1 MKNRSFFKPKPTT
14 SESGFTII
22 ESLLG
27 ILIITIM
34 LVGIAPVL
42 TLAVANRVQAK
53 RVEAASQAA
62 QGYIDSVRS
71 GRISHPQ
78 KNATT
83 FEMRSDALSDQPV
96 PQKGALDC
104 PTASA
109 YCTGPTINLFCV
121 DGDDD
126 GECTANSA
134 KDLIVQGFGYIP
146 NDDSTVNTR
155 SYYSYKLGVRVYR
168 ADGFSAGG
176 AFTKASDN
184 NRTSGQQKT
193 FGAMALNTPLFEQAA
208 EIAVEDGEFSDLC
221 RDAGLSANECN

>member
-1 MKNRSFFKPKPTT
+1 MKKPSLKPVQSN

-27 ILIITIM
+27 IVIITIM

-71 GRISHPQ
+71 GRIPHPQ
-78 KNATT
+78 RSATA
-83 FEMRSDALSDQPV
+83 FEMRKDSLADQPV
-96 PQKGALDC
+96 PAKGALNC

-109 YCTGPTINLFCV
+109 YCTGPTTNLFCV
-121 DGDDD
+121 DGNDD
-126 GECTANSA
+126 GACTANSA
-134 KDLIVQGFGYIP
+134 KDLIVQGFGYVP
-146 NDDSTVNTR
+146 NDNNTVNTQG
-155 SYYSYKLGVRVYR
+155 YYSYKLGVRVYR
-168 ADGFSAGG
+168 ADGFSASGN
-176 AFTKASDN
+176 FTKASDN
-184 NRTSGQQKT
+184 NGTSGQQRT
-193 FGAMALNTPLFEQAA
+193 FGAMARNVPLFEQVA

-221 RDAGLSANECN
+221 QDAGLSADQCN

>member
-1 MKNRSFFKPKPTT
+1 MKKPSLKPTQPN

-27 ILIITIM
+27 IVIITIM

-78 KNATT
+78 RGANV
-83 FEMRSDALSDQPV
+83 FEVRSDSLAAHPA
-96 PQKGALDC
+96 PNKGGLNC

-109 YCTGPTINLFCV
+109 YCTAPAINLFCV

-126 GECTANSA
+126 GACTADSG
-134 KDLIVQGFGYIP
+134 KDLIVQGFGYVP
-146 NDDSTVNTR
+146 NDGGTVNAR

-168 ADGFSAGG
+168 ADGFSASGT
-176 AFTKASDN
+176 FTKASDN
-184 NRTSGQQKT
+184 NGTSGQQKT
-193 FGAMALNTPLFEQAA
+193 FGAMARNVPLFEQAA
-208 EIAVEDGEFSDLC
+208 EIPVEDGEFSDLC
-221 RDAGLSANECN
+221 GDAGLTCN

>member
-1 MKNRSFFKPKPTT
+1 MKKPSLKPTQPN

-27 ILIITIM
+27 IVIITIM

-71 GRISHPQ
+71 GRIPHPQ

-83 FEMRSDALSDQPV
+83 FEMRKDSLADQPA
-96 PQKGALDC
+96 PAKAALNC

-126 GECTANSA
+126 DACTTNSPN
-134 KDLIVQGFGYIP
+134 DLIVQGFGYVP
-146 NDDSTVNTR
+146 NDNDTVNTQG
-155 SYYSYKLGVRVYR
+155 YYSYKLGVRVYR
-168 ADGFSAGG
+168 ADGFGAGG
-176 AFTKASDN
+176 TFIKASDN
-184 NRTSGQQKT
+184 NGEGGQQKT
-193 FGAMALNTPLFEQAA
+193 FGAMARNQPLFEQAA
-208 EIAVEDGEFSDLC
+208 EIPVEDGEFSDLC
-221 RDAGLSANECN
+221 QDAGLSAAQCN

>member
-1 MKNRSFFKPKPTT
+1 MKNLSSFKAVQPN

-27 ILIITIM
+27 IVIITIM

-78 KNATT
+78 RSANV
-83 FEMRSDALSDQPV
+83 FEMRSDSLADHPV
-96 PQKGALDC
+96 PNKAALNC

-126 GECTANSA
+126 GVCTADNA
-134 KDLIVQGFGYIP
+134 KDLIVQGFGYVP
-146 NDDSTVNTR
+146 NDRGTVNPQG
-155 SYYSYKLGVRVYR
+155 YYSYKLGVRVYR

-176 AFTKASDN
+176 NFTRTNYKDN
-184 NRTSGQQKT
+184 VKGQQKT
-193 FGAMALNTPLFEQAA
+193 FGAMARNAPLFEQAA
-208 EIAVEDGEFSDLC
+208 EIAVEDGEFSNLC
-221 RDAGLSANECN
+221 RNAGLSAAQCN